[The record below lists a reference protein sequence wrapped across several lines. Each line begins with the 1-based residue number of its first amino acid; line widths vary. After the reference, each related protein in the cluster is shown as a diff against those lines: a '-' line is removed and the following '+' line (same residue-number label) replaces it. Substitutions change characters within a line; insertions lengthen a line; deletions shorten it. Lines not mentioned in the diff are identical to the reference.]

1 MSIFLRLKTV
11 DVRQSKQKNVICLIN
26 QEYTDL
32 WILDID
38 PGGVLVIFAKEQEKI
53 WKIISFGNNFEEK
66 EKNLGLGQK
75 YEINYA

>member
-1 MSIFLRLKTV
+1 
-11 DVRQSKQKNVICLIN
+11 
-26 QEYTDL
+26 
-32 WILDID
+32 LDID